1 MAKIHCTY
9 TCIKSSKD
17 YACCVWQRN
26 KSTQVS
32 HIMIIWNMRT
42 YNILTL
48 NHNCLMGTITVKVHL
63 ITPTS
68 PKNKLATILKVFWFF
83 LLLFFFAY
91 FSFKHNMHGHIR
103 EKRNT
108 QLCKPKHQNFA
119 MLKHTNV
126 IHDWWALVVRWLLK
140 PFS

>member
-9 TCIKSSKD
+9 TCIKSSKN

-26 KSTQVS
+26 KSAQVS

-68 PKNKLATILKVFWFF
+68 PRNKLATILKVFWFF

-91 FSFKHNMHGHIR
+91 FSFKHSMHGHIR

-126 IHDWWALVVRWLLK
+126 IHDWWALVVRWLFK